1 MQSYRQILKTVLHHG
16 DVKESRAGNVVS
28 VSHVTW
34 SHDMRTG
41 FPAITGRKLA
51 FKTMAA
57 ELECFIKGLSHIDD
71 FRLRGCRIWDANLAD
86 FNDRMATP
94 DNKDLGPIY
103 GRVWRGLVDDAPSIP
118 DQLVELLADARIN
131 PQSRRL
137 LVTAWA
143 PGVSDDGALVAL
155 PPCHLLWQ
163 ISIVGPWLDLC
174 FYMRSV
180 DLALGLPF
188 DIASYALLQSLIA
201 NELGYKSRTLTAF
214 LADAHIYTQNLP
226 GVNEYLD
233 RPTFALPTLNLG
245 TAPGAKVIDF
255 DYINVSLSGY
265 TCGDA
270 IKMDMAV

>member
-1 MQSYRQILKTVLHHG
+1 MHRG
-16 DVKESRAGNVVS
+16 DVKESRAGNVMS

-34 SHDMRTG
+34 SHDMREG

-57 ELECFIKGLSHIDD
+57 ELECFVKGLSRIYE
-71 FRLRGCRIWDANLAD
+71 FQSRGCHIWDANLAD
-86 FNDRMATP
+86 FNARTGRP

-103 GRVWRGLVDDAPSIP
+103 GVLWRGLTDKAPSIP
-118 DQLVELLADARIN
+118 DQLVELLAEAKAN

-143 PGVSDDGALVAL
+143 PGVSNDASLVAL

-201 NELGYKSRTLTAF
+201 HELGYKPRTLTAF

-226 GVNEYLD
+226 GVTEYLT
-233 RPTFALPTLNLG
+233 RNVFTLPTLNLG
-245 TAPGAKVIDF
+245 TAPGSKVIDF
-255 DYINVSLSGY
+255 SYKDVSLSGY